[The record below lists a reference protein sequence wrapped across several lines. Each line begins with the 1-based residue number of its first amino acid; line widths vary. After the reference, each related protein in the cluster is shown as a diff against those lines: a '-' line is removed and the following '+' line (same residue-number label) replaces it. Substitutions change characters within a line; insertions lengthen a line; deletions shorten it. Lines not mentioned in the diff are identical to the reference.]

1 MKKENNTLI
10 ISAILA
16 IVILI
21 ALASCG
27 SRKVESNKIDKQI
40 TTETKETKKD
50 SLYTTTKNNIF
61 KTDDEETVIYEPINN
76 DKPFFINGISYINT
90 RLINQ
95 KRKSILVDTT
105 LKKEVKTA
113 VYNKQET
120 KQVKEIIKEKK
131 IDKKSNYFSIF
142 LVLLLFIGIYFVIKN
157 YFTRFL

>member
-1 MKKENNTLI
+1 MKKENDKLI

-16 IVILI
+16 III
-21 ALASCG
+21 IIGFASCG
-27 SRKVESNKIDKQI
+27 SRKVESNKIDKII
-40 TTETKETKKD
+40 TIEIEEIKKD
-50 SLYTTTKNNIF
+50 SLFTTTKNNIF

-76 DKPFFINGISYINT
+76 DKPFVINGISYINT

-105 LKKEVKTA
+105 VKKEVKTA

-142 LVLLLFIGIYFVIKN
+142 LVLLLFIGIYFVIKK

>member
-1 MKKENNTLI
+1 MKKENDTLI

-16 IVILI
+16 IIIII

-50 SLYTTTKNNIF
+50 TSSTITKNNIF
-61 KTDDEETVIYEPINN
+61 KAEDEETIIYEPINN
-76 DKPFFINGISYINT
+76 NKPIVINGISYINT

-105 LKKEVKTA
+105 IKKEVKIGMFSLA
-113 VYNKQET
+113 KKEQS
-120 KQVKEIIKEKK
+120 KEIIK
-131 IDKKSNYFSIF
+131 DKNSDRKDGSTW
-142 LVLLLFIGIYFVIKN
+142 LLIGIILTIVSFGLLNHYFGDKW
-157 YFTRFL
+157 